1 MVEGNVHP
9 YGGRMR
15 SFRALTRFAAAIT
28 ASAIMAMGPSSP
40 VSAQPIEIAARPAEV
55 PALGAA
61 DLEPWLDGFLP
72 EALNANRVAGA
83 SVAVV
88 KDGQVILSKGYGY
101 ADVAKQ
107 LPIDPNRT
115 TFRPA
120 SISKLF
126 VVTAL
131 MQQVEEGKVSLDENI
146 NTYLDFTVDGK
157 DNAPISVRH
166 LITHTAGFEES
177 LQGKTYSDASR
188 LIPLATFVKQE
199 IPNRIFAPGSTPAY
213 SNYGMAL
220 AGYIIERV
228 SGLSFDDYMDRRIFT
243 PLGMTS
249 SSFRQPIPAPLLE
262 ASSRG
267 YVDSVSK
274 PIATE
279 YINDAP
285 AGSLTA
291 TPSDMAKFMIEHLQ
305 NEQPGKGVLLKPATA
320 KEMHRTITRKFPDL
334 NGMALGFYEANR
346 NGRRVIRHSGDL
358 NAFHSDLNLFLDDN
372 VGVFISMN
380 SAGVGATDIRQRLM
394 TLFADRYFPDASSGK
409 QAPRIDAATARKHA
423 QEVAGQ
429 YKMSRSATT
438 TFVKIG
444 NLVQSLTLTPQDDGS
459 VTAVLGP
466 ISHRLTEV
474 EPYLWQELGTDVKL
488 QAKKEPDGSWIM
500 ALSDYSPVIVF
511 IQTTGS
517 DSPAFIKPTVGLS
530 LLVLLLTLVAWPV
543 AALVRRRY
551 RVAADWREGEVLSVR
566 ARRLGSIA
574 LLVPAILW
582 IFGIILPFVGGT
594 PPDDSLLTG
603 VQISTIIGVVVA
615 AVALAVSLI
624 HTARK
629 SRSIFRWITSLTWT
643 IAVAFVIFQFYNFNL
658 LDLSTNY

>member
-1 MVEGNVHP
+1 MVERSLHP
-9 YGGRMR
+9 YGEGMR
-15 SFRALTRFAAAIT
+15 SFRALTRFAATIF
-28 ASAIMAMGPSSP
+28 ASAIMAMGPSNA
-40 VSAQPIEIAARPAEV
+40 VSAQPVEVAAQPAGV
-55 PALGAA
+55 PALSPA

-72 EALNANRVAGA
+72 EALNANKVVGA
-83 SVAVV
+83 SVVVV

-131 MQQVEEGKVSLDENI
+131 MQQVEAGKVSLDENI
-146 NTYLDFTVDGK
+146 NTYLDFTIDGK
-157 DNAPISVRH
+157 DRAPISVRH

-188 LIPLATFVKQE
+188 LVPLATFVKQE

-228 SGLSFDDYMDRRIFT
+228 SGLSFDDYMDRRIFA

-267 YVDSVSK
+267 YVDFDSK
-274 PIATE
+274 PIGTE

-320 KEMHRTITRKFPDL
+320 KEMHRTVTRKFPDL
-334 NGMALGFYEANR
+334 NGMALGFYETNR
-346 NGRRVIRHSGDL
+346 NGHRVIGHSGDL

-394 TLFADRYFPDASSGK
+394 TLFADRYFPEASSGK
-409 QAPRIDAATARKHA
+409 QASRIDASTARKHS
-423 QEVAGQ
+423 QEVAGE
-429 YKMSRSATT
+429 YTMSRSSTT
-438 TFVKIG
+438 TFAKIG

-474 EPYLWQELGTDVKL
+474 EPYLWQVVGTDVRL
-488 QAKKEPDGSWIM
+488 QAQKEPDGSWIM
-500 ALSDYSPVIVF
+500 ALSDYSPVLVF
-511 IQTTGS
+511 IRTAAPN
-517 DSPAFIKPTVGLS
+517 SPAFVKPTVGLS
-530 LLVLLLTLVAWPV
+530 LLILLLTLVAWPV
-543 AALVRRRY
+543 AALVRCRY
-551 RVAADWREGEVLSVR
+551 RVAPDWKEDEALSVR
-566 ARRLGSIA
+566 ARLVGSIA

-582 IFGIILPFVGGT
+582 IFGIILPFVGGN
-594 PPDDSLLTG
+594 PPEDSLLTG
-603 VQISTIIGVVVA
+603 VQTSTIVGVVVA
-615 AVALAVSLI
+615 VGALAVSLI
-624 HTARK
+624 HTARN
-629 SRSIFRWITSLTWT
+629 SRSALRWITSLTWT
-643 IAVAFVIFQFYNFNL
+643 IAVAFLIFQMYNFNL
-658 LDLSTNY
+658 LDLNTNY